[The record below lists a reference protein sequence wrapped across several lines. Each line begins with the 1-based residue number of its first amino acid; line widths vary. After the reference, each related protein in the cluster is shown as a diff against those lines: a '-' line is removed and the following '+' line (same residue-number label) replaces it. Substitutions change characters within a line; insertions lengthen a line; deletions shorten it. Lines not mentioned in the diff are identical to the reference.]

1 MYIRQIQ
8 ILKPLTMKI
17 LCIAAFFCISLGYAN
32 TNSEN
37 EKEKNK
43 KAKKDVNEEKTLG
56 SRNFHSIKK
65 WKITV
70 EYTNG
75 EMISIQLVLDK
86 NSSISPM
93 ENAFMEA
100 ESYTKTLKNVKSYNV
115 SPVANNGFVLLA
127 E

>member
-8 ILKPLTMKI
+8 TLKPLTMKL

-43 KAKKDVNEEKTLG
+43 KKSVNEEKTSG

-86 NSSISPM
+86 DSSKSPM

-100 ESYTKTLKNVKSYNV
+100 ESYTKTLKNVKSYSV
-115 SPVANNGFVLLA
+115 APVASNGFVVLA